1 MFQDGS
7 GGLPTDSP
15 LTIERQAVS
24 GVRPH
29 TPRVVG
35 SHCLPVTT
43 SQTRSRPPNSPGF
56 YPPKRGT
63 RPATSNLVLSP
74 LVTSTSR
81 VYNTLAGVNQ
91 SRPPSP
97 GASNATLKLVAALS
111 RPKVHE
117 ARPVKPGSSRPGPLT
132 VARVP
137 PEWRADA
144 ASSGAP
150 VPISLHP

>member
-43 SQTRSRPPNSPGF
+43 SQTLSRPPTPQGSTLRRGEPG
-56 YPPKRGT
+56 RL
-63 RPATSNLVLSP
+63 RQLVLSP

-81 VYNTLAGVNQ
+81 VYNTLAGINQ